1 MLQADWD
8 SQSDTDPGKTEGELA
23 YSTARTWVRKEYD
36 CTGGRAQWL
45 TGGSGGDALDDI
57 VQTVICHTWEL
68 FVNGSLAD
76 PNRTVKERIN
86 ASIALAK
93 NRVVKQGRLFRPA
106 DRNPSAG
113 HQEACKGR
121 LTRTTYEGHEGAED
135 DFDLVQTGIAWGAD
149 RDDEKAYRVPEN
161 HDALDRLVSRITAQN
176 CKRHSGDDCR
186 SYRKMI
192 AAMIASDGNKEKA
205 AEQLD
210 VPVRTFGYRLH
221 HVADALR
228 QVLAIG
234 ERKLKRE
241 HVAPAEHVQ
250 LRCWQTVPACLPRVA
265 AESVPPT
272 SAATGGPHER
282 YPVPTAK
289 RWADKLP
296 APVAAAPVTRETV
309 GQILAR
315 QATIRAAYDRHVATR

>member
-1 MLQADWD
+1 MSEPTSVPAAVLTMLQADWD

-93 NRVVKQGRLFRPA
+93 NRVIKQ
-106 DRNPSAG
+106 
-113 HQEACKGR
+113 
-121 LTRTTYEGHEGAED
+121 
-135 DFDLVQTGIAWGAD
+135 AD